1 MSDKKQGFAYGSI
14 TTMLFIALVTGA
26 VAFLIGGYTSKHD
39 IVKKHKAS
47 LSYNSKTHLK
57 EHYGS
62 N

>member
-1 MSDKKQGFAYGSI
+1 MDKLDFI
-14 TTMLFIALVTGA
+14 FLFLMMAVLS

-47 LSYNSKTHLK
+47 LSYNSKIHLK